1 VDTPAGKMPVILK
14 ASLESDGKLNLS
26 STRTFKTP
34 HGEVSIVAKEIWE
47 LTDDGKTLK
56 VTREIKGPSG
66 TNKREMFFT
75 KK

>member
-1 VDTPAGKMPVILK
+1 MPVILK

-26 STRTFKTP
+26 STRTFKTA

-47 LTDDGKTLK
+47 FTDDGKTLK
-56 VTREIKGPSG
+56 VTRETKGPGG
-66 TNKREMFFT
+66 TYKREMFFT